1 MALEHRLFFSAR
13 HTTAID
19 EISHHMAD
27 FGDVRVRWNV
37 VAVRQNEAGKSIGI
51 RCHRFLQFTQFHSRS
66 YIPIKVYSQ
75 LRQPVRCPLRSH
87 LLATALIAARACAN
101 TSDTKRPFETLIPST
116 WRQRVADFPCRARPG
131 FIKTERMKCLF
142 AVLFALVLLGCATA
156 DFHEYTGAQQNWPT
170 ASGAFVA

>member
-66 YIPIKVYSQ
+66 YIPIQVYSQ

-116 WRQRVADFPCRARPG
+116 WRQQFRECRAPSRVRVEL
-131 FIKTERMKCLF
+131 FYETER
-142 AVLFALVLLGCATA
+142 ATK
-156 DFHEYTGAQQNWPT
+156 T
-170 ASGAFVA
+170 ATSQ